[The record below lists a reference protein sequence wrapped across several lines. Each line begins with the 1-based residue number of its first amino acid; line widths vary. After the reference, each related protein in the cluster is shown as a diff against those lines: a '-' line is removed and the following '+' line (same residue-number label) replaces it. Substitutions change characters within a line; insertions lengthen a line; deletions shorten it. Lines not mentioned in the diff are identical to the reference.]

1 MSITKTDETFLRG
14 LHGPK
19 HWSEADARRV
29 LALHA
34 SSGESRAAF
43 VRRYSLRA
51 TRLVWWQ
58 RRLEGSAPVAMKS
71 STAITREDGFVRLVV
86 GGGAPR
92 VAATVRVG
100 AVVVELAALDVAAAS
115 FVAEL
120 SRALGDDA
128 CC

>member
-1 MSITKTDETFLRG
+1 
-14 LHGPK
+14 
-19 HWSEADARRV
+19 
-29 LALHA
+29 
-34 SSGESRAAF
+34 
-43 VRRYSLRA
+43 
-51 TRLVWWQ
+51 
-58 RRLEGSAPVAMKS
+58 MKS